1 MPCSLLYLVPKIL
14 NIFALFIV
22 FFDVPTLDHTF
33 SCQIMHFMVSKE
45 VHTIPMLHLWWNALF
60 AFPFCIEQSKKRA
73 FWGGYF
79 ACCFDC
85 CKTWTCQCL
94 TDLFVLVRYVLGHR
108 VCSRFSAL
116 WNLFKS
122 SNLSSDD
129 LKSDDHLYSVW
140 KNYSTVDFRS
150 DTTCVAYFCRVLW
163 IFFLF

>member
-1 MPCSLLYLVPKIL
+1 MKCIICISLLHW
-14 NIFALFIV
+14 AE
-22 FFDVPTLDHTF
+22 
-33 SCQIMHFMVSKE
+33 QKE
-45 VHTIPMLHLWWNALF
+45 G
-60 AFPFCIEQSKKRA
+60 

-94 TDLFVLVRYVLGHR
+94 TDLFVLVQYLLGHK

-150 DTTCVAYFCRVLW
+150 ATTCVAFFVGFCGFFFFVL
-163 IFFLF
+163 IIIAKLLLRSAKMPRSISSQVYCYRLLQKTD